1 MSSSR
6 FERET
11 GDGKGYEKYA
21 AFLIFMLS
29 SEGIAKRSLMLQRV
43 RNFFL
48 QQKYIEVDTPIRL
61 PVLIPEAEIF
71 PLASEN
77 WFLQTSPELCMKR
90 VLAQGCSQIFQI
102 CPCFRKGERGRLHQE
117 EFTML
122 EWYRTGWSYLELM
135 KECEQMI
142 QQVAGKNSICRSG
155 KEISLRAPWQR
166 LTVNDAF
173 LRYASISAEEAVRTG
188 AFDLLL
194 VEKVEPELGWE
205 SPAFLY
211 DYPIE
216 LASLARPKPGFPEL
230 AERFELYIGG
240 VELANGFSEL
250 TDPVAQRRRFNEEI
264 SKVNKV
270 DINNY
275 DNTGKV
281 PEKFLAALEKLPD
294 CAGIA
299 LGLDRLLM
307 LLLERDCLAEVLPFA
322 EDDL

>member
-1 MSSSR
+1 
-6 FERET
+6 
-11 GDGKGYEKYA
+11 
-21 AFLIFMLS
+21 MLS
-29 SEGIAKRSLMLQRV
+29 LEGLAQRALLIQ
-43 RNFFL
+43 RIRDFFRHR
-48 QQKYIEVDTPIRL
+48 KYIEVDTPIRL
-61 PVLIPEAEIF
+61 PVLIPEAEII
-71 PLASEN
+71 PLASES

-122 EWYRTGWSYLELM
+122 EWYHTEWSYLELM

-142 QQVAGKNSICRSG
+142 QQVAGKDSICRSG
-155 KEISLRAPWQR
+155 RRISLVAPWQR

-173 LRYASISAEEAVRTG
+173 RCYAGMSAQEAVDTG
-188 AFDLLL
+188 RFDMLL

-205 SPAFLY
+205 SPVFLY

-216 LASLARPKPGFPEL
+216 LASLARPKPGFYEL

-240 VELANGFSEL
+240 IELANGFSEL
-250 TDPVAQRRRFNEEI
+250 VDPVVQRRRFNEEI
-264 SKVNKV
+264 RKV
-270 DINNY
+270 DIDSS

-299 LGLDRLLM
+299 LGLDRLFM
-307 LLLERDCLAEVLPFA
+307 LLMERNSLAEVLPFSEA
-322 EDDL
+322 DL

>member
-1 MSSSR
+1 
-6 FERET
+6 
-11 GDGKGYEKYA
+11 
-21 AFLIFMLS
+21 MLS
-29 SEGIAKRSLMLQRV
+29 LEGLVQRSLMMQRA
-43 RNFFL
+43 RDFFRHR
-48 QQKYIEVDTPIRL
+48 KYIEVDTPIRL

-71 PLASEN
+71 PLASEA

-90 VLAQGCSQIFQI
+90 LLAQGCSQIFQI

-122 EWYRTGWSYLELM
+122 EWYHTGWSYLELM

-142 QQVAGKNSICRSG
+142 QQVAGKDSIYRSG

-173 LRYASISAEEAVRTG
+173 RRYAGISADEAVRTG

-205 SPAFLY
+205 APVFLY
-211 DYPIE
+211 DYPIA
-216 LASLARPKPGFPEL
+216 LASLARPKPGSPEM

-250 TDPVAQRRRFNEEI
+250 TDPVAQRRRFKEEI
-264 SKVNKV
+264 DKVAL
-270 DINNY
+270 DSC
-275 DNTGKV
+275 DNTGKM
-281 PEKFLAALEKLPD
+281 PEKFLAALEELPD

-299 LGLDRLLM
+299 LGLDRLFM
-307 LLLERDCLAEVLPFA
+307 LLLERDCLAEVLPFSE
-322 EDDL
+322 EDL